1 MRKRIAAAALCAA
14 LAAMTVMAPSPEAG
28 AVEYRKN
35 PVEDPVL
42 DRNGDGFQDVIVNK
56 RKVHYDIDFDGH
68 FDYTLTLKFNEY
80 TTKGHQRYL
89 AGECDK
95 EVFAE
100 LTLEGL
106 DELCQDERQ
115 KAQWTADNF
124 STYYYYH
131 DGYGFLSIFT
141 DSPAND
147 GRLADRKHK
156 GEYDYRVTFNPDGSV
171 RTARRGE
178 ERVAG
183 TEFDH
188 ETNTNP
194 GKKVM
199 LPKIETVEDLQRIRS
214 EIDHLFAGQ

>member
-1 MRKRIAAAALCAA
+1 MRKRVAAAALCAA
-14 LAAMTVMAPSPEAG
+14 LAAMTAPPAAG
-28 AVEYRKN
+28 AVEYRQN

-56 RKVHYDIDFDGH
+56 RKVHYDIDFDGR
-68 FDYTLTLKFNEY
+68 FDYTLTMKFSEY
-80 TTKGHQRYL
+80 TTKGHQQYL
-89 AGECDK
+89 ASECDK

-100 LTLEGL
+100 LTLTGL

-124 STYYYYH
+124 SAYYYYH
-131 DGYGFLSIFT
+131 DGYGFLSVFS

-147 GRLADRKHK
+147 GRLAGKKHK
-156 GEYDYRVTFNPDGSV
+156 GEYAYWVTFNPDGSV
-171 RTARRGE
+171 RTARRGD
-178 ERVAG
+178 ERVTV
-183 TEFDH
+183 TEFDY

>member
-1 MRKRIAAAALCAA
+1 MRKEIAAAALCAA
-14 LAAMTVMAPSPEAG
+14 LAAIAAPPA
-28 AVEYRKN
+28 AAEYRKN

-42 DRNGDGFQDVIVNK
+42 DRNGDGFQDVIVDK
-56 RKVHYDIDFDGH
+56 LKVHYDIDFDGR
-68 FDYTLTLKFNEY
+68 FDYTLTMKFNEY
-80 TTKGHQRYL
+80 STKGHRKYL
-89 AGECDK
+89 ASECDK

-124 STYYYYH
+124 SAYYYYH

-147 GRLADRKHK
+147 GQLADKKHK
-156 GEYDYRVTFNPDGSV
+156 GDYAYWITFNPDGSV
-171 RTARRGE
+171 KTARRGD
-178 ERVAG
+178 ERVTV
-183 TEFDH
+183 TEFDY